1 MFAFSTYILLR
12 DVVWHELEHPW
23 NPAHDGNGGGQNS
36 AAVLA
41 QRTAWLEANA
51 VLPIMEAHQESHKIK
66 LKK

>member
-1 MFAFSTYILLR
+1 
-12 DVVWHELEHPW
+12 VWHELEHPW

-41 QRTAWLEANA
+41 QRTAWLEVNA